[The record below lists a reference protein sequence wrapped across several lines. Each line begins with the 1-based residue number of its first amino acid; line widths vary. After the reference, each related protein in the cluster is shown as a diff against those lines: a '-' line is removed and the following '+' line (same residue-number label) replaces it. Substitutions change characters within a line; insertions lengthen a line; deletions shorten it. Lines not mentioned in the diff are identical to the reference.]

1 MVRTNVGVDKASRR
15 FIDIIGGADHQA
27 TGADTWEDWDISAL
41 VPAGTIAAQISVRN
55 ASGTARVVGMRKNGS
70 ALTRSINLYNTGDRT
85 WTTEV
90 DANRVL
96 EIYVATAVAGFYF
109 NALGY
114 WI

>member
-1 MVRTNVGVDKASRR
+1 
-15 FIDIIGGADHQA
+15 
-27 TGADTWEDWDISAL
+27 
-41 VPAGTIAAQISVRN
+41 
-55 ASGTARVVGMRKNGS
+55 MRKNGS

-109 NALGY
+109 NVLGY